1 MLTANQ
7 SLAAAVE
14 SQRKLVLVSDVAVE
28 TVTGMAVGKV
38 ETSVAMAVGPGVEMG
53 VETVAGMV
61 AGMFAGMGA
70 GMGAGKVGGKVVGPA
85 DKEVRTLAP
94 VQMCS

>member
-1 MLTANQ
+1 MANQ

-14 SQRKLVLVSDVAVE
+14 SQSKLVLVSDVAVE

-38 ETSVAMAVGPGVEMG
+38 ETYVAMAVGPGVEMG
-53 VETVAGMV
+53 VETVVGMV
-61 AGMFAGMGA
+61 AGMGA
-70 GMGAGKVGGKVVGPA
+70 GMVAGKVVGPA
-85 DKEVRTLAP
+85 DEEVRTLAP

>member
-1 MLTANQ
+1 MLTANH

-14 SQRKLVLVSDVAVE
+14 SQSKLVLVSDVAVE

-38 ETSVAMAVGPGVEMG
+38 ETYVAMAVGPGVEMG
-53 VETVAGMV
+53 VETVVGMV
-61 AGMFAGMGA
+61 AGMGA
-70 GMGAGKVGGKVVGPA
+70 GMVAGKVVGPA
-85 DKEVRTLAP
+85 DEEVRTLAP

>member
-14 SQRKLVLVSDVAVE
+14 SQRKLVLVSDVVVE

-38 ETSVAMAVGPGVEMG
+38 ETSVAMAVGPGAEMG

-70 GMGAGKVGGKVVGPA
+70 GMVAGKVVGLA